1 MLEFVTVAAVTPPE
15 PIAWLWDGLI
25 PMACLSLIGGPPGVG
40 KSSLVAGLEISV
52 AAGLPFLGA
61 GVVEGEVIHV
71 DFDTDL
77 RLQYPWYRRAA
88 TGMGVKDSVLERIR
102 YAHPANGLS
111 SLDPARIDQL
121 RLDVISRGVKLV
133 VIDAFSSAFPYTR
146 VNDADQVAQVI
157 ARLRHLSEA
166 GAAVLVLDHTP
177 KPGPKDPGGRGL
189 LGSQIKSAG
198 ARAVHLLSRVTP
210 KDVSGRDVL
219 RLETHKNNLAPLGR
233 AIGVERVW
241 EGEGVRFEVFDLADL
256 EAMDSG
262 FERAKRV
269 LMAALRAESKAVS
282 REVLLERVTQ
292 RAGVAS
298 RTFDRAIGAALAE
311 GQVEAISLPKRGAP
325 RLYRL
330 AGAETSG
337 QRIESPL
344 PDSTDST
351 QTLGREIESGE

>member
-1 MLEFVTVAAVTPPE
+1 VLEFVTVGAVTPPE
-15 PIAWLWDGLI
+15 PVAWLWNGLI
-25 PMACLSLIGGPPGVG
+25 PMGCLSLIGGPPGVG
-40 KSSLVAGLEISV
+40 KSSLVAGLEVSV

-61 GVVEGEVIHV
+61 GVLEGEVIHV

-88 TGMGVKDSVLERIR
+88 TGMGVPDSALERIR

-111 SLDPARIDQL
+111 SLDPGRIDQL
-121 RLDVISRGVKLV
+121 RADVISRGVRLV

-157 ARLRHLSEA
+157 ARLRLLSEA

-198 ARAVHLLSRVTP
+198 ARAVHLLSRVPP
-210 KDVSGRDVL
+210 KDVGGRDVL
-219 RLETHKNNLAPLGR
+219 RLETHKNNLAPLGP

-241 EGEGVRFEVFDLADL
+241 NGEGVRFELFDLSDL
-256 EAMDSG
+256 EAMDSSL
-262 FERAKRV
+262 ERAKRV
-269 LMAALRAESKAVS
+269 LMAILRAESEAVP

-292 RAGVAS
+292 QAGVAA
-298 RTFDRAIGAALAE
+298 RTFDRAIGAAMADGE
-311 GQVEAISLPKRGAP
+311 VEAIPLPKRGAP

-330 AGAETSG
+330 AGSEAS
-337 QRIESPL
+337 
-344 PDSTDST
+344 
-351 QTLGREIESGE
+351 GREIESLVPDTTDSTHEDWRGNGAGE